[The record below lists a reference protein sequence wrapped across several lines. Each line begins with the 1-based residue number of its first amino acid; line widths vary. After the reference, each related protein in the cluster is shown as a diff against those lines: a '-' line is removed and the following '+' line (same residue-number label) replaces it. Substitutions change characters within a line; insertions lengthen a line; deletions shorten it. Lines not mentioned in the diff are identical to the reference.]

1 MLVELKSGDTYNG
14 QLVNCDTW
22 MNINL
27 KEVICTAKDGDRFWK
42 LPECYIRGNTIKYI
56 RIPDE
61 ILDMVVE
68 EDLTKKGG
76 RGGVG
81 SRGDGGGRGRGEGG
95 RGRGEGGRG
104 RGEGGGRGRGEGGR
118 GRGDGGGRGRGE
130 GRGRGGRDGSSRG
143 GRGSSRG
150 GRGYQGDTA

>member
-1 MLVELKSGDTYNG
+1 MLVELKNGDTYNG

-27 KEVICTAKDGDRFWK
+27 KEVICTSKDGDRFWK

-68 EDLTKKGG
+68 EDLSKKDRNAMRGRGRGG
-76 RGGVG
+76 RGGIG
-81 SRGDGGGRGRGEGG
+81 SRGDGGRGRGGRGGRGDGGGRGEGG

-104 RGEGGGRGRGEGGR
+104 RG
-118 GRGDGGGRGRGE
+118 GRGDSG
-130 GRGRGGRDGSSRG
+130 RG
-143 GRGSSRG
+143 GRGSTRG
-150 GRGYQGDTA
+150 GRGQSA

>member
-1 MLVELKSGDTYNG
+1 MVGKPRRRWRRQRLCPDATCQSAMLPLSLLQTAQGAPMLVELKSGDTYNG

-68 EDLTKKGG
+68 EDLTKK
-76 RGGVG
+76 
-81 SRGDGGGRGRGEGG
+81 
-95 RGRGEGGRG
+95 
-104 RGEGGGRGRGEGGR
+104 
-118 GRGDGGGRGRGE
+118 
-130 GRGRGGRDGSSRG
+130 
-143 GRGSSRG
+143 
-150 GRGYQGDTA
+150 

>member
-1 MLVELKSGDTYNG
+1 
-14 QLVNCDTW
+14 

-68 EDLTKKGG
+68 EDLTKKGKHRMCIRTTHAAASVAEATAEVAVEVKAAAAVAKVAG
-76 RGGVG
+76 VAVKVVVEDEVKAAVVEGTAAAADAAKVVAEVDVMEAVAAVGGAPAVDAG
-81 SRGDGGGRGRGEGG
+81 IKATRHKQKR
-95 RGRGEGGRG
+95 
-104 RGEGGGRGRGEGGR
+104 
-118 GRGDGGGRGRGE
+118 
-130 GRGRGGRDGSSRG
+130 
-143 GRGSSRG
+143 
-150 GRGYQGDTA
+150 